1 MKVKRIL
8 PTVINNL
15 SFCKCILLNA
25 TLINDRQLWFGKDN
39 FEVLPANIILLL
51 YVFLQRLE
59 EIMKRT
65 RRVEAV
71 DKVSAANLTYVN
83 IGHISILPSSAILN
97 LQSCAS
103 FVETQ

>member
-1 MKVKRIL
+1 
-8 PTVINNL
+8 
-15 SFCKCILLNA
+15 
-25 TLINDRQLWFGKDN
+25 
-39 FEVLPANIILLL
+39 
-51 YVFLQRLE
+51 
-59 EIMKRT
+59 MKRT

>member
-1 MKVKRIL
+1 
-8 PTVINNL
+8 
-15 SFCKCILLNA
+15 
-25 TLINDRQLWFGKDN
+25 
-39 FEVLPANIILLL
+39 
-51 YVFLQRLE
+51 
-59 EIMKRT
+59 MKRT

-83 IGHISILPSSAILN
+83 IGHISIFPSSAILN